1 MSTEI
6 TPIAVRDDVLM
17 IEDKVAFAVLDG
29 AAQVTSQQ
37 FPYTSQSDS
46 SLVYN
51 IQVPSPNVVMDREL
65 LWGADITVTVTG
77 TPANGA
83 YLVDY
88 GVTDAFAPFPL
99 NQGVTNTSIQINN
112 TTVSQTTRDMLD
124 PILRGLNRK
133 DLARYNSTTPV
144 YLDNYANYAQVT
156 PANVQNWPMASYDKA
171 VIADYVPRGCYP
183 VTIAG
188 NTAGD
193 GTTLKTVTLTIRVVE
208 PVMCSPFIYGDGAR
222 REAGMQGLTSINLQ
236 FSMDSFATRVFRF
249 VKDATAITAGKA
261 VTGLSFAN
269 SYVESRFY
277 SPKANQLLPAL
288 QVLPYYQLVEYKT
301 PSAATLDA
309 GVQGSSVT
317 NTIQLNAIPD
327 KLMLFIKDL
336 DANKKCYDADAYCA
350 IKNVSILWNNASGL
364 LSSANAYDLW
374 KMSEEAGSK
383 QSWLEF
389 SGVSVFSNTNNGS
402 AVNTTGSVLYLDFA
416 KHIAINEA
424 YFAPSS
430 LGNFN
435 LQITVNYTNTTGKT
449 ITPQVCVVAM
459 TSGVFTTQN
468 GQSASY
474 IGVLNKEEVLKVSS
488 SEPIA
493 RNDLHRYI
501 GGSIF
506 GSLKALAK
514 KALPHIAPLAKHI
527 LGKQEHPAAKAAH
540 GAISALGFGESVE
553 GGRKKHIKHRLM

>member
-1 MSTEI
+1 MSSEI
-6 TPIAVRDDVLM
+6 TAIAVRDDVLM

-37 FPYTSQSDS
+37 FPYTSQSSS

-51 IQVPSPNVVMDREL
+51 IQVPSPNVVLDREL

-77 TPANGA
+77 TPTSGTF
-83 YLVDY
+83 LVDY
-88 GVTDAFAPFPL
+88 GDTDAFAPFPL
-99 NQGVTNTSIQINN
+99 NQGVTNASIAINN

-144 YLDNYANYAQVT
+144 YLDNYAKYDAIT
-156 PANVQNWPMASYDKA
+156 PANVQNWPMAGYDKA
-171 VIADYVPRGCYP
+171 TLADYVPRGCYP
-183 VTIAG
+183 VTISG
-188 NTAGD
+188 NTVGD
-193 GTTLKTVTLTIRVVE
+193 GTARTVTLTIRVVE
-208 PVMCSPFIYGDGAR
+208 PVMCSPFVYGTGAV
-222 REAGMQGLTSINLQ
+222 REAGMQGLTSVNVQ
-236 FSMDSFATRVFRF
+236 FSMDSLATRVYRF
-249 VKDATAITAGKA
+249 VNNAAA
-261 VTGLSFAN
+261 VTAVKRVTGISFAN
-269 SYVESRFY
+269 SYIECRFY
-277 SPKANQLLPAL
+277 SPKANQLLPSL

-301 PSAATLDA
+301 PSAAPIAAAALQT
-309 GVQGSSVT
+309 SVT

-327 KLMLFIKDL
+327 KIMLFVKDL
-336 DANKKCYDADAYCA
+336 EYNQTCSDADAYCA
-350 IKNVSILWNNASGL
+350 INSVSILWNNSSGI
-364 LSSANAYDLW
+364 LSSANQYDLW
-374 KMSEEAGSK
+374 KMSAEAGSQ

-389 SGVSVFSNTNNGS
+389 SGNAVLSATNSGT
-402 AVNTTGSVLYLDFA
+402 AVNTTGSVLCLDYA
-416 KHIAINEA
+416 KHIAINES

-435 LQITVNYTNTTGKT
+435 LQITVNYTNTTGKS

-474 IGVLNKEEVLKVSS
+474 IGVLNKEEVLRVSS
-488 SEPIA
+488 NEPIA
-493 RNDLHRYI
+493 RNELSRYI

-540 GAISALGFGESVE
+540 GALGALGFGESVE